1 MNTAV
6 TPTTTRST
14 ARGRSLRRM
23 QLRLVAGTT
32 GAALLLPVAPLLAL
46 ARPDPGSPAPGSS
59 QQTVRGLDVSATAQP
74 SCPLRRVGA
83 QLVRC
88 DDLTGNGVPA
98 PTTTPERR

>member
-1 MNTAV
+1 MSTAT
-6 TPTTTRST
+6 TPTTRRST
-14 ARGRSLRRM
+14 GRVRWTRRLPLRV
-23 QLRLVAGTT
+23 LAAST

-46 ARPDPGSPAPGSS
+46 ARPDPGEPRPRSS
-59 QQTVRGLDVSATAQP
+59 QQTVRGLDVDTTAQP

-88 DDLTGNGVPA
+88 DDLTGNGVTA